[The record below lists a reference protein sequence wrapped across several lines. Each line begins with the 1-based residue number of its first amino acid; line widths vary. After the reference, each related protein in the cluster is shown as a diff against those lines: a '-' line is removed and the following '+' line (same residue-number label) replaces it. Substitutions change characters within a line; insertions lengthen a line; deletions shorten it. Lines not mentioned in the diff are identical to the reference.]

1 MTGNRVRKTGRLRKA
16 ALFSAVDLFKDLPVS
31 ALRVLEKVSEVRDFE
46 AGHTFFNPGDEGHLL
61 FVLEKGTVQTFRTLG
76 TKKLVIVELK
86 PPAIFGEMGCIGAR
100 MYHCTAQAIRPSR
113 IRTISRE
120 DLDVLLKRFPS
131 VTRRLLDLVGQ
142 RFFHV
147 LMDLE
152 ATSFRGLIAR
162 IANLLLE
169 RAVGDCVQNMTHKD
183 IADRL
188 HVYRESATEAL
199 GELRRAGIIAVERKQ
214 IRIIHRSRLER
225 ASRE

>member
-1 MTGNRVRKTGRLRKA
+1 MTGNRGRKTGRLRMPA
-16 ALFSAVDLFKDLPVS
+16 SLSAVDLFKDLPIS
-31 ALRVLEKVSEVRDFE
+31 ALRALEKVSEVRDFE
-46 AGHTFFNPGDEGHLL
+46 AGHTFFNPGDQGHLL

-86 PPAIFGEMGCIGAR
+86 SPAIFGEMGCIGER

-131 VTRRLLDLVGQ
+131 VTRRLLDLVSR

-183 IADRL
+183 IADHL

-199 GELRRAGIIAVERKQ
+199 GELRKAGIIAVERKE
-214 IRIIHRSRLER
+214 IRIIHRGRLER

>member
-1 MTGNRVRKTGRLRKA
+1 MTGTTPKRKKRLRKPGSLSA
-16 ALFSAVDLFKDLPVS
+16 VALFRDVPAP
-31 ALRVLEKVSEVRDFE
+31 ALHALEKVSEVRDFK
-46 AGHTFFNPGDEGHLL
+46 AGHIFFNPGESSHLL
-61 FVLEKGTVQTFRTLG
+61 FVLEKGAVQTFRTLG

-86 PPAIFGEMGCIGAR
+86 PPAIFGEMGCIGECL
-100 MYHCTAQAIRPSR
+100 YHCTAQAIQPSR
-113 IRTISRE
+113 IRTISRD

-131 VTRRLLDLVGQ
+131 VTRYLLDLVSQ

-162 IANLLLE
+162 IASLLLQ
-169 RAVGDCVQNMTHKD
+169 RADGDRVQNMTHKH
-183 IADRL
+183 IAENL

-199 GELRRAGIIAVERKQ
+199 GELRKAGIIAVERKQ
-214 IRIIHRSRLER
+214 IRIIHRGRLER

>member
-1 MTGNRVRKTGRLRKA
+1 MTGTTGRRTRRLRKPA
-16 ALFSAVDLFKDLPVS
+16 SLSAVGLFKDLPGP
-31 ALRVLEKVSEVRDFE
+31 ALRSLEKISEVRDVKT
-46 AGHTFFNPGDEGHLL
+46 GHIFFNPGEAGHRL
-61 FVLEKGTVQTFRTLG
+61 FVLEKGAVQTFRTLG

-86 PPAIFGEMGCIGAR
+86 PPAIFGEMGCIGECL
-100 MYHCTAQAIRPSR
+100 YHCTAQAIQPSR
-113 IRTISRE
+113 IRTISRD

-131 VTRRLLDLVGQ
+131 VTRRLLDLVSQ

-162 IANLLLE
+162 IASLLLQ
-169 RAVGDCVQNMTHKD
+169 RANGDCVQSMTHKD
-183 IADRL
+183 IAENL

-199 GELRRAGIIAVERKQ
+199 GELRRAGIIAVERKH
-214 IRIIHRSRLER
+214 IRIIHRGRLER